1 MQLKIGSLE
10 HSKIELDCS
19 HIDDPVE
26 GNNEL
31 IYGGWIVLGARE
43 TITTLSLNMHK
54 AENDCLAP
62 WITGK
67 KEFICFCLL
76 PTPEPTK
83 TSS

>member
-1 MQLKIGSLE
+1 LG
-10 HSKIELDCS
+10 HSKIKLDCS

-31 IYGGWIVLGARE
+31 IYGGWIILGARE

-54 AENDCLAP
+54 AENDCLAA

-67 KEFICFCLL
+67 K
-76 PTPEPTK
+76 
-83 TSS
+83 

>member
-10 HSKIELDCS
+10 HSKIKLDCS

-54 AENDCLAP
+54 AENDCPAP

-67 KEFICFCLL
+67 K
-76 PTPEPTK
+76 
-83 TSS
+83 

>member
-1 MQLKIGSLE
+1 MEKGSGVHKLPEKLDHATENGSLE
-10 HSKIELDCS
+10 HSKIKLDCS

-54 AENDCLAP
+54 AENDCPAP

-67 KEFICFCLL
+67 K
-76 PTPEPTK
+76 
-83 TSS
+83 